1 MAFQLI
7 PYPISIIFA
16 LVFGV
21 AWMAVLWKLRRK
33 GKIYS
38 ILFKISIIA
47 GVILIVTLLYG
58 IVVNLH

>member
-7 PYPISIIFA
+7 PYPISIIFV

-38 ILFKISIIA
+38 ILFKISLIA
-47 GVILIVTLLYG
+47 GVILIVALFYG
-58 IVVNLH
+58 IIVNLF